1 MYPFPLDL
9 PVVAGSDGAG
19 EVLEVGPKVTKFK
32 RGDKVVTLFNQHH
45 QAGPIDNR
53 GATSG
58 LGGVFDGTLR
68 QYGVFNED
76 GVVRAPAN
84 LSHVEAATLTCAALT
99 SWNALYGLKP
109 LKPGETVLVQGTG
122 GVSLFALQFAK
133 AAGAR
138 VIATTS
144 SKEKMETLKKL
155 GADHVI
161 NYREDKNWG
170 ETARKL
176 TVNEQGVDH
185 VIEVGGED
193 TMGQS
198 LKAVK
203 YEGIISLIGFLGGAQ
218 PKDSILE
225 PLSKICTIR
234 GIYVGSRQ
242 QLEEMCA
249 AIEAND
255 IHPVVD
261 EKIFTLDQVKEA
273 YEYMVSCFWSYEPR
287 MTQIWMLT
295 TENSGPRSTLARSV
309 SRSSKF
315 LDNDLMKYNNDTSFD
330 DTMLVRTLSASRDA
344 DNLTLD
350 PGVS

>member
-1 MYPFPLDL
+1 MSIPSTQQQWVVKGQDKGFDGLVREEGPVPHVGENDVLVRLYGASLNYRDLIIPKGMYPFPLDL

-19 EVLEVGPKVTKFK
+19 EVLAVGSKVTKWK
-32 RGDKVVTLFNQHH
+32 KGDKVVTLFNQAH
-45 QAGPIDNR
+45 QAGPIDTR

-58 LGGVFDGTLR
+58 LGGVLDGTLR

-76 GVVRAPAN
+76 GVVRAPSN
-84 LSHVEAATLTCAALT
+84 LSHVEAATLTCAGLT
-99 SWNALYGLKP
+99 SWNALYGLKA

-144 SKEKMETLKKL
+144 SPEKMETLKKL

-176 TVNEQGVDH
+176 TPNGQGVDH

-193 TMGQS
+193 TMEQS

-203 YEGIISLIGFLGGAQ
+203 YEGIISLIGFLGGAK
-218 PKDSILE
+218 PKDNILE

-261 EKIFTLDQVKEA
+261 QKVFTLDQTKEA
-273 YEYMVSCFWSYEPR
+273 YEYMWAKKHFGKIGIKIE
-287 MTQIWMLT
+287 
-295 TENSGPRSTLARSV
+295 
-309 SRSSKF
+309 
-315 LDNDLMKYNNDTSFD
+315 
-330 DTMLVRTLSASRDA
+330 
-344 DNLTLD
+344 
-350 PGVS
+350 